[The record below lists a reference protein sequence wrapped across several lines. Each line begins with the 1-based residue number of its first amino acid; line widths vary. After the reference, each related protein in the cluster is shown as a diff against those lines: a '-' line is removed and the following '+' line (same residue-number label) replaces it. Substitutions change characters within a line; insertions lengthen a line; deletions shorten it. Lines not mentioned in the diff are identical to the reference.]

1 MKDNNVYYRMFL
13 WLFVGLLITF
23 ISGYS
28 LSLNKELLYSILVIG
43 LIPIIIIEILIAIFM
58 GLRIKKMN
66 PITAKICYIIYSV
79 TTGITFGTIFLE
91 YKLLSIMSIF
101 LVSAIM
107 FALLA
112 IYGYTTKK
120 DLTKFS
126 TILVVALISMIVV
139 SILNLLVFKSTTLE
153 LLLSILSI
161 FIFLGYIAYDMRNI
175 KYLMNSLGEEK
186 ASIYG
191 AFQLYLDFIN
201 LFIRLIELFGK
212 NKD

>member
-1 MKDNNVYYRMFL
+1 MKENNVYYRMFL

-28 LSLNKELLYSILVIG
+28 LSLNKELLYSILRIG
-43 LIPIIIIEILIAIFM
+43 LIPIIVIEILIAIFM
-58 GLRIKKMN
+58 GFRIKKMN
-66 PITAKICYIIYSV
+66 PIVAKICYIIYSI

-91 YKLLSIMSIF
+91 YKLVSIMSIF
-101 LVSAIM
+101 LVSAVM

-126 TILVVALISMIVV
+126 TMLLVALISVIIV
-139 SILNLLVFKSTTLE
+139 SILNILVFKSTTLE
-153 LLLSILSI
+153 LLLSVLSI

-175 KYLMNSLGEEK
+175 KYLMDSLGEEK

-201 LFIRLIELFGK
+201 LFIRLLELFGK